1 MGRSGAHLKTGK
13 VRRKYNFKTKPKKR
27 KVKNGRAAVTKI
39 TRRK

>member
-1 MGRSGAHLKTGK
+1 MRSGSHLKTGK

-27 KVKNGRAAVTKI
+27 KKRNGRAAISKL